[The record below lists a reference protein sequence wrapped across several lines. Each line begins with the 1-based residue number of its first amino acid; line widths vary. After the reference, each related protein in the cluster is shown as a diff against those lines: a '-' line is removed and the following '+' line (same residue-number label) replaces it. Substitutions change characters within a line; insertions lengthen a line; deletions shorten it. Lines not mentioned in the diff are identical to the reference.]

1 MLEVVSKV
9 PFSQLGLTA
18 FHTELQGKC
27 LGMAVELFDPAG
39 KNIENTGQP
48 GELVITRPHPS
59 IPVCF
64 WGDESGTKFRQAYY
78 DTYPGKFP

>member
-1 MLEVVSKV
+1 MFL
-9 PFSQLGLTA
+9 LNWTNYA
-18 FHTELQGKC
+18 FHAELQGKS
-27 LGMAVELFDPAG
+27 LGMAVELFDPMG

-64 WGDESGTKFRQAYY
+64 WGDESGKKFRQAYY
-78 DTYPGKFP
+78 DMYPGTFS